1 MTQQFNSSARVRW
14 QWGVDMAEGVIR
26 KRFTHRIERTIKG
39 FTVTRD
45 ADRTNPAYLIEQ
57 DNGASVLKSH
67 SELTH
72 A

>member
-1 MTQQFNSSARVRW
+1 MTQQFNAGARVRW
-14 QWGVDMAEGVIR
+14 QWGVNMAEGVVR

-45 ADRTNPAYLIEQ
+45 ADVTNPAYLIEQ
-57 DNGASVLKSH
+57 NNGADVLKSH
-67 SELTH
+67 SELTR

>member
-1 MTQQFNSSARVRW
+1 MTQQFNSGARVRW
-14 QWGVDMAEGVIR
+14 QWGVDVAEGVIR

-39 FTVTRD
+39 FTVKRD